1 MFNDMKRSEVLVTQT
16 WYPRIVHLFDDKKLL
31 ASVPRKHWPQLLK
44 CASNVL
50 RVQVT
55 ELMRRSIDN
64 FMEIMSDEAKIPF
77 FKLDIFYTDNGLELY
92 PTDREIFDTMAK
104 VVESIS
110 TIAQD
115 LPSLD
120 TWVDVSSREE
130 FIPVQL
136 CAEYL
141 KETQERL
148 QANLQRLFEP
158 VRLHLESL
166 AEQYKMLYSDALK
179 ADIAEYLSERHEFE
193 ELREKINY
201 LNGFLDSISDMVVNE
216 YFPVAK
222 LCQYDVIKSLKECAN
237 DFVNTIV
244 TDMVNDHKRENRSI
258 CAAFEN
264 IVELAQKVPRNTEEL
279 MESGEYMT
287 YARTE
292 LMEELQARTKRQ
304 MDITTMFME
313 LTGLDEEHMA
323 LNTAIVTWQT
333 DIKRTFELNA
343 SLYEKYKVEFEEVL
357 KARTDKLNE
366 DVADLA
372 PRLVIFNNMD
382 SVEKLADYCENM
394 RKFIKRLEELDRD
407 VAWINREE
415 TLMKFSV
422 SNYPELDEL
431 KAIIMPFAELVFSC
445 YKWKRT
451 YRLWMDGTFEDLD
464 GASMEEITDSFYKE
478 TQRMQKA
485 YRQKIKQQV
494 TENYKRRFKGNMDDP
509 DVNNHPAP
517 LKLCYQVLEQ
527 IKDFRSNVRLVTILC
542 NPALTR
548 RHWEEM
554 NQILGKTITP
564 DAGTTL
570 RKMAGLGL
578 DPYMEEFEIVSVG
591 ALKERQ
597 LYENLRKM
605 QAEWQGVCFTTNTYK
620 ETNIPILGSLDDV
633 QALLDEHLVKT
644 LSMRGSAFVKPH
656 TAEVRAWY
664 DLVCRVNATLDQWG
678 RVQAGW
684 MYLLPIFSS
693 KDICAQMPAE
703 SELFKE
709 LDLVYRRV
717 MLSVVRDPRVLETGG
732 GPGVLESL
740 TDCIDSLEKI
750 NDGVNRYLEE
760 KRLFFP
766 RFFFLS
772 NDEMLEILSETKDPL
787 RVQPH
792 LRKCFEGI
800 ARLEF
805 DEGLNIQA
813 MFSSEGERIA
823 LCAPVSTEE
832 ARGSVERWLVGVE
845 QQMLET
851 VRDVIFRSWK
861 VYSVHPRENWV
872 CEWPGQ
878 VVLCVSQIYWTAEV
892 HNCLKSGHPR
902 DLEKYHG
909 KLEEQLN
916 SIVSLVRGDLS
927 RQTRVTLGA
936 LVVID
941 VHAKDVVQVMAEKG
955 VSSEQDFEWL
965 AQLRYYW
972 EEDCEA
978 RLVNATVPYAYEY
991 LGNSPRLVITP
1002 LTDRCYRTLI
1012 AAYHLHLNGA
1022 PEGPAGTGKTET
1034 TKDLAKALAVQCI
1047 VFNCSDGLDYKA
1059 MGKFFKGL
1067 ASSGAWA
1074 CFDEFNRIELEVLSV
1089 VAQQILCI
1097 IVAIQAN
1104 EATLNFEGTQLK
1116 LNPACYICITMNP
1129 GYAGRSEL
1137 PDNLKVL
1144 FRTVA
1149 MMVPDYAL
1157 IGEISLYSCGYVEAR
1172 SLAVKI
1178 VTTYRLC
1185 SEQLSSQSHY
1195 DYGMRAV
1202 KSVLSA
1208 AGSLK
1213 LRCPAEREEVLLLRA
1228 IVDVNLPKFL
1238 NHDVPLFQGIISD
1251 LFPGVKLPELDYSAM
1266 RRAVGDVCQRRN
1278 LQASEY
1284 FVSKVIQ
1291 TYEMMTVRHGFM
1303 LVGEPFAGKTCALH
1317 TLAEAL
1323 TVLAEDGADE
1333 VAVDFHTLNPKSIT
1347 LGQLYGQF
1355 DPVSYEWFDGVVA
1368 LVFREYAMATDGR
1381 RKWII
1386 FDGPVD
1392 AVWIENMN
1400 TVLDDNKKLCLTSG
1414 EVITMTPTMSMI
1426 FEVMDLLQAS
1436 PATVSRCGMI
1446 YQEPATLGWRPL
1458 VDSWLRARPPGAPS
1472 RWKEEY
1478 RGLIGD
1484 VLDWLVPPCTDFL
1497 RRHCTALVDAG
1508 VSNSVRGVLQLV
1520 EMLLDEATGAI
1531 AWEDF
1536 DKFAVNWMHTTFM
1549 YAGVWGFGGA
1559 LDQPSQERFDE
1570 FYKDLWRGN
1579 NEQHPVPESVG
1590 PVEVSIPHE
1599 GTLYDYVYVYRQKG
1613 SWKHWPELL
1622 RSVKMTETI
1631 NIQQMVVPTVETVK
1645 YMHLLEM
1652 HVRHSV
1658 PFLLVGA
1665 TGTGKSFYL
1674 QDLLMNKLDQELHL
1688 PAFLTFTAQTSAN
1701 QTQDLVLSKLHK
1713 RRRGQYGPPPG
1724 KKCVIFVDDVNMPQK
1739 EAYGAQP
1746 AIELLRQY
1754 FDHGNWF
1761 DLKDCS
1767 KLYLDDILLVTACG
1781 PPGGSRQDVYRR
1793 FLRHFKL
1800 YAINPFSDDSM
1811 SKIFTNVLQ
1820 VGLRRTGFGQ
1830 DAMPSIQCVVAATLD
1845 VYLAATREL
1854 LPTPTKSHY
1863 VFNLRDV
1870 SRVVQGCSL
1879 ARKESVD
1886 SKRFFVSLWTHEA
1899 LRVFYDRLVD
1909 DGDRDWLFALIR
1921 QCVQTH
1927 FKESLDACLERQAD
1941 EQGTVTR
1948 EALDTLIFGNFMDP
1962 DAAEDD
1968 RRYEE
1973 IPCLQTFKSL
1983 AEAVMDEFNSSHKA
1997 KIDVVLFQYALVHL
2011 ARVCR
2016 VIACPGGSG
2025 LLVGVG
2031 GSGRQ
2036 SLTRLGNAIMGSTL
2050 FQPEITKN
2058 YGVNDWR
2065 DDLKQVLKESGGRG
2079 KDTVFLFNE
2088 TQIKEEVFLQ
2098 DIDALLNSGEV
2109 PNIFAIDEKQEILE
2123 LVRLAAQGGNRNLDI
2138 SPLQVF
2144 AFFINRCK
2152 QKLHMMLCLSPI
2164 GPSFRARL
2172 RLYPSL
2178 VNCCTID
2185 WYEMWP
2191 EEALG
2196 MVATRYLADVALD
2209 PTVRTSAVQACK
2221 YFHATS
2227 KVMADRFYAST
2238 GRKSYITS
2246 SAFLEL
2252 IKSFARLTV
2261 AKQKELMDAK
2271 NRYMGGLDKLDFAAA
2286 QVAQM
2291 QTELTNLQPRL
2302 AHAVRESS
2310 KMLAI
2315 IEQETIKVEQATDL
2329 VREDE
2334 KVANLQAE
2342 ASQALKSECEADLAL
2357 AIPILEEAI
2366 NALNTLKPQDITLV
2380 KSMKNPPDAVKMV
2393 MAAVCIMRDIPPD
2406 RVPDPASGRKI
2417 LDYWGP
2423 SLKLLGDINFLQT
2436 LKDYDKDNIPPALM
2450 AKIRKEYL
2458 PNKDFKPSVVAKA
2471 SSAAEGLCKWIIAM
2485 DMYDVVAKE
2494 VAPKKAKLEIA
2505 EKEYAATMALL
2516 EEKRGQVRAL
2526 EDKLAQLTEQLNE
2539 ANERK
2544 QALQDDVALCES
2556 KLERANKLI
2565 NGLGG
2570 EKARWSQ
2577 AAKSLQA
2584 NYDCLAGDILVSCGV
2599 IAYLSTFTTPFRVE
2613 AVAKWRD
2620 HVIGLHIPSSPEY
2633 SFVKVLGSEVR
2644 TQGWNIHGLPRDA
2657 FSIENA
2663 IIVDCSK
2670 RWSLMVDPQG
2680 QANKWVKGLEKASDL
2695 QVAKL
2700 TDEDYMK
2707 TVELC
2712 VSTGRPLLLENVMED
2727 LAAPLDPVL
2736 FRMTFSQGGAT
2747 FISLG
2752 DNVVEYHPAF
2762 RLYMT
2767 SRLRNPH
2774 FLPDVF
2780 NKVTIVNFALT
2791 VDGLEDQLLGIVVAK
2806 ERPDLEEKRQSL
2818 IMQSAANKKA
2828 LGDVEEMILKT
2839 LSQAKGNILEDETA
2853 IRVLDESKLLSED
2866 IIKKQEA
2873 TRETEDKIE
2882 SFRRNYQP
2890 IAKHSASLYYCVTD
2904 LPNIDPMY
2912 QYSLAWF
2919 IGIYVTSIET
2929 ANKSR
2934 DLDRRLAFLT
2944 DTFTY
2949 NLYCNVCRSL
2959 FEKDKLL
2966 FSFILCTTIMLA
2978 RRTLT
2983 RQELNFFLTGGV
2995 GLENPIPNPGKPWL
3009 PDKSWDEVCRVDE
3022 VPGFAGFREAFA
3034 AGLSEWRQ
3042 YYDAAEPQAAAPPG
3056 AWAGGR
3062 QPSLF
3067 QQLICLRMVRPDKVT
3082 QAVAALVR
3090 SQLDGRFVS
3099 PPAFDIARSYEDSNC
3114 LAPLI
3119 FILSPGAD
3127 PMAGLL
3133 KFAAKMGFGGKFQSI
3148 SLGQG
3153 QGPIAAALV
3162 RDAQAAG
3169 GWVCLQNCH
3178 VAESFM
3184 TPLEKIWEGLDTS
3197 NTALSF
3203 RLWLTSYPSAAF
3215 PAALLQNGVKM
3226 TNEPPAGLR
3235 QNLMRAYLSEP
3246 VKDPEFFEGCPGKD
3260 RVFVKLLYGICFFH
3274 AVVQERR
3281 KFGPIGWNIPYGFN
3295 ESDFTISVRQLQMF
3309 INEYEQVPYQA
3320 ITYLTGECNYG
3331 GRVTDDWDRR
3341 ALVVILGNFVN
3352 DGVVSD
3358 ANYAFCPAA
3367 ATYGLPRKNDYREYV
3382 RHIEGLPTLPP
3393 PEVYGL
3399 HVNAGTSRDLHAT
3412 RALTDAMLTVQGK
3425 VTMEGGQTENVVMT
3439 IAADILAK
3447 LPPPFDLER
3456 AAARFPVAY
3465 SESMNTVL
3473 VQEMERF
3480 NGLVGTIRRSLQEL
3494 QRAVKGLVVMSPEL
3508 EAVAGALL
3516 VSRVPSAWARASYP
3530 SLKPLASYVADLCE
3544 RLRTLQTWHDHG
3556 RPEVFWLSGFFFT
3569 QAFLTGA
3576 MQDFARKY
3584 TIPIDQLTFDFKV
3597 LGGEEAAPPSA
3608 PQDGVYCSR
3617 LYLDGARWDRSS
3629 GSLAEQLPKVLHD
3642 MMPIIWFKPTR
3653 KQELNE
3659 GRRYRCPLYRTSE
3672 RRGVLSTTGH
3682 STNFV
3687 LALLLDTQKPPH
3699 HWIQRGAALL
3709 SQLDD

>member
-1 MFNDMKRSEVLVTQT
+1 MEQPRARTPRLARGPEMRVYTELVEGHTRLPPNLAPLPDVHAHRRAQHQQQPHPLLEYSLSRQREEEIQQYLRRLAVRNRLHLLRTIEPDDEGHELPHTNERYIALLRDQVEAVEPPTLLHVWVERISSLVPARLRALYAAEMNALFLEVRDEFDDHIHDMTVRSIMVFPGDAAPLPTADSLCGKPLGEGRTERYHVFLQRVESLREKLFITHPLVRAILRLAHQHIPELLNDFGKYRETGVVELAKLKSSMFNDMKRSEVVVTQT
-16 WYPRIVHLFDDKKLL
+16 WYPKIVALFSEKKAL
-31 ASVPRKHWPQLLK
+31 AGVPRKHWPQLLK

-55 ELMRRSIDN
+55 ELMRRSIDH
-64 FMEIMSDEAKIPF
+64 FVDIMSDEAKIPF
-77 FKLDIFYTDNGLELY
+77 FKLDIFYAENGLELY
-92 PTDREIFDTMAK
+92 PTDKEIFGTMAK
-104 VVESIS
+104 AGTRLLLRVVESIA
-110 TIAQD
+110 TIAQE
-115 LPSLD
+115 LPSLE

-130 FIPVQL
+130 LIPMKICEPYL
-136 CAEYL
+136 AEM
-141 KETQERL
+141 QARL
-148 QANLQRLFEP
+148 LGNLTRLFQPEI
-158 VRLHLESL
+158 E
-166 AEQYKMLYSDALK
+166 D
-179 ADIAEYLSERHEFE
+179 YLSESHEFE
-193 ELREKINY
+193 ELREKIDY
-201 LNGFLDSISDMVVNE
+201 FNGFLDSISDMVLNE

-222 LCQYDVIKSLKECAN
+222 LCQYDVIRSLKGFATHFIE
-237 DFVNTIV
+237 TIV
-244 TDMVNDHKRENRSI
+244 TDMVNEHKSENRKI
-258 CAAFEN
+258 CEAFEE
-264 IVELAQKVPRNTEEL
+264 IVERAQKVPADTAEL
-279 MESGEYMT
+279 MASGEYML
-287 YARTE
+287 YATTT
-292 LMEELQARTKRQ
+292 LMEELHARIRRQ
-304 MDITTMFME
+304 MEITTMFME
-313 LTGLDEEHMA
+313 LTGLDDEHMA

-333 DIKRTFELNA
+333 DIKKTFELNA
-343 SLYEKYKVEFEEVL
+343 SLYEKYKV
-357 KARTDKLNE
+357 
-366 DVADLA
+366 
-372 PRLVIFNNMD
+372 
-382 SVEKLADYCENM
+382 
-394 RKFIKRLEELDRD
+394 
-407 VAWINREE
+407 
-415 TLMKFSV
+415 
-422 SNYPELDEL
+422 
-431 KAIIMPFAELVFSC
+431 
-445 YKWKRT
+445 
-451 YRLWMDGTFEDLD
+451 
-464 GASMEEITDSFYKE
+464 
-478 TQRMQKA
+478 
-485 YRQKIKQQV
+485 
-494 TENYKRRFKGNMDDP
+494 
-509 DVNNHPAP
+509 
-517 LKLCYQVLEQ
+517 
-527 IKDFRSNVRLVTILC
+527 
-542 NPALTR
+542 
-548 RHWEEM
+548 
-554 NQILGKTITP
+554 
-564 DAGTTL
+564 
-570 RKMAGLGL
+570 
-578 DPYMEEFEIVSVG
+578 
-591 ALKERQ
+591 
-597 LYENLRKM
+597 
-605 QAEWQGVCFTTNTYK
+605 
-620 ETNIPILGSLDDV
+620 
-633 QALLDEHLVKT
+633 
-644 LSMRGSAFVKPH
+644 
-656 TAEVRAWY
+656 
-664 DLVCRVNATLDQWG
+664 
-678 RVQAGW
+678 
-684 MYLLPIFSS
+684 
-693 KDICAQMPAE
+693 
-703 SELFKE
+703 
-709 LDLVYRRV
+709 
-717 MLSVVRDPRVLETGG
+717 
-732 GPGVLESL
+732 
-740 TDCIDSLEKI
+740 
-750 NDGVNRYLEE
+750 
-760 KRLFFP
+760 
-766 RFFFLS
+766 
-772 NDEMLEILSETKDPL
+772 
-787 RVQPH
+787 
-792 LRKCFEGI
+792 
-800 ARLEF
+800 
-805 DEGLNIQA
+805 
-813 MFSSEGERIA
+813 
-823 LCAPVSTEE
+823 
-832 ARGSVERWLVGVE
+832 
-845 QQMLET
+845 
-851 VRDVIFRSWK
+851 
-861 VYSVHPRENWV
+861 
-872 CEWPGQ
+872 
-878 VVLCVSQIYWTAEV
+878 YWTAEV

-902 DLEKYHG
+902 DLVKYHG

-916 SIVSLVRGDLS
+916 DIVTLVRGKLS

-941 VHAKDVVQVMAEKG
+941 VHAKDVVWDMAEKS
-955 VSSEQDFEWL
+955 VSSEQDF
-965 AQLRYYW
+965 QYYW
-972 EEDCEA
+972 EDNCLV
-978 RLVNATVPYAYEY
+978 RLINATVPYAYEY
-991 LGNSPRLVITP
+991 LGNTPRLVITP

-1012 AAYHLHLNGA
+1012 GAYHLHLNGA

-1047 VFNCSDGLDYKA
+1047 VFNCSDGLDYIA

-1104 EATLNFEGTQLK
+1104 ETTLNFEGTQLK
-1116 LNPACYICITMNP
+1116 LNPSCYICITMNP

-1157 IGEISLYSCGYVEAR
+1157 IGEISLYSYGYVDAR
-1172 SLAVKI
+1172 ALSVKI

-1208 AGSLK
+1208 AGNLK
-1213 LRCPAEREEVLLLRA
+1213 LKYPAEKEEILLLRS
-1228 IVDVNLPKFL
+1228 IIDVNLPKFL

-1251 LFPGVKLPELDYSAM
+1251 LFPGVTLPELDYSQMKEALG
-1266 RRAVGDVCQRRN
+1266 AVCARRN
-1278 LQASEY
+1278 LQPVDY
-1284 FVSKVIQ
+1284 FVTKVVQ
-1291 TYEMMTVRHGFM
+1291 TYEMMVVRHGFM
-1303 LVGEPFAGKTCALH
+1303 LVGEPFSGKTCALH
-1317 TLAEAL
+1317 ALAEAL
-1323 TVLAEDGADE
+1323 GMMAEQPGCEE
-1333 VAVDFHTLNPKSIT
+1333 VGVDYFTLNPKSIT

-1355 DPVSYEWFDGVVA
+1355 DPVSYEWSDGVVA
-1368 LVFREYAMATDGR
+1368 LAFRQFAMAQDGR
-1381 RKWII
+1381 RKWLI

-1414 EVITMTPTMSMI
+1414 EVITMSPTMSMI

-1446 YQEPATLGWRPL
+1446 YQEPSALGWRPL
-1458 VDSWLRARPPGAPS
+1458 ADSWLRAPPQVTTGSPRELPVLTDNNSVRSSMVLCLAPD
-1472 RWKEEY
+1472 RVAV
-1478 RGLIGD
+1478 LISD
-1484 VLDWLVPPCTDFL
+1484 LLDWLVPACTHFL
-1497 RRHCTALVDAG
+1497 RRQCSQVLDAG
-1508 VSNSVRGVLQLV
+1508 VSNTVRGVLQLA
-1520 EMLLDEATGAI
+1520 EMLLDEATQS
-1531 AWEDF
+1531 WDDF
-1536 DKFAVNWMHTTFM
+1536 EKYVANWTHATFL

-1559 LDQPSQERFDE
+1559 LDQASQEKFDE
-1570 FYKDLWRGN
+1570 FYKELWRGN
-1579 NEQHPVPESVG
+1579 NEAYPVPESVG
-1590 PVEVSIPHE
+1590 PVELSIPNE
-1599 GTLYDYVYVYRQKG
+1599 GLLYDYVFVYRQKG
-1613 SWKHWPELL
+1613 AWKHWPELL

-1631 NIQQMVVPTVETVK
+1631 NIQQMVVPTVESVK
-1645 YMHLLEM
+1645 YVHLLEM
-1652 HVRHSV
+1652 HVRHGV
-1658 PFLLVGA
+1658 PFLLVGP
-1665 TGTGKSFYL
+1665 TGTGKSFYI
-1674 QDLLMNKLDQELHL
+1674 QDLLMNKLDQEQYL
-1688 PAFLTFTAQTSAN
+1688 PAFLTFTVQTSAN

-1713 RRRGQYGPPPG
+1713 RRRGQYGAPPG
-1724 KKCVIFVDDVNMPQK
+1724 KKCVIFVDDMNMPQK
-1739 EAYGAQP
+1739 EVYGAQP

-1767 KLYLDDILLVTACG
+1767 KLLLDGILLVTACG

-1800 YAINPFSDDSM
+1800 YSINSFSEDSVT
-1811 SKIFTNVLQ
+1811 KIFTNVLQ

-1830 DAMPSIQCVVAATLD
+1830 DAAQSIQCVVAATLE
-1845 VYLAATREL
+1845 VYLAAMREL
-1854 LPTPTKSHY
+1854 RPTPAKSHY

-1870 SRVVQGCSL
+1870 ARVVQGCSL

-1886 SKRFFVSLWTHEA
+1886 SKRFFVNLWTHEV

-1909 DGDRDWLFALIR
+1909 DADRDWLFALIR
-1921 QCVQTH
+1921 HCVQSH
-1927 FKESLDACLERQAD
+1927 FKESLDVCLENQCD
-1941 EQGTVTR
+1941 EQGVVTR

-1968 RRYEE
+1968 RKYEE
-1973 IPCLQTFKSL
+1973 IARIQDFKSL
-1983 AEAVMDEFNSSHKA
+1983 AEAVMDEFNSSHKT
-1997 KIDVVLFQYALVHL
+1997 KIDVVLFKYALVHL

-2098 DIDALLNSGEV
+2098 DIDSLLNSGEV
-2109 PNIFAIDEKQEILE
+2109 PNIFAVDEKQEILE
-2123 LVRLAAQGGNRNLDI
+2123 LVRLAAQGGNRNMDV

-2152 QKLHMMLCLSPI
+2152 QKLHMMLCFSPI
-2164 GPSFRARL
+2164 GP
-2172 RLYPSL
+2172 
-2178 VNCCTID
+2178 
-2185 WYEMWP
+2185 YEMWP
-2191 EEALG
+2191 EDALG
-2196 MVATRYLADVALD
+2196 MVATRYLSDVALD
-2209 PTVRTSAVQACK
+2209 ANVRTNAVQACK

-2227 KVMADRFYAST
+2227 KVAADRFHAAT
-2238 GRKSYITS
+2238 GRKTYITS

-2261 AKQKELMDAK
+2261 AKQEEIMDAK

-2302 AHAVRESS
+2302 AQAVRESS
-2310 KMLAI
+2310 KMLSI

-2334 KVANLQAE
+2334 KVANAQAE

-2393 MAAVCIMRDIPPD
+2393 MAAVCIMRDIAPD

-2458 PNKDFKPSVVAKA
+2458 PNKDFKPSIVAKA

-2516 EEKRGQVRAL
+2516 DEKRGQVRAL

-2577 AAKSLQA
+2577 AAKTLQTS
-2584 NYDCLAGDILVSCGV
+2584 YDCLAGDILVSCGV
-2599 IAYLSTFTTPFRVE
+2599 IAYLCTFTTPFRVE

-2620 HVIGLHIPSSPEY
+2620 YVIQLKIPSSAEF
-2633 SFVKVLGSEVR
+2633 SFVKVLGSEIK

-2680 QANKWVKGLEKASDL
+2680 QANKWIKGMEKANDL
-2695 QVAKL
+2695 QVAKFS
-2700 TDEDYMK
+2700 DPDYMK
-2707 TVELC
+2707 TVESC
-2712 VSTGRPLLLENVMED
+2712 VSTGRPLLLENVLEE
-2727 LAAPLDPVL
+2727 LEAPLDPVL
-2736 FRMTFSQGGAT
+2736 FRMTFSQGGTT

-2752 DNVVEYHPAF
+2752 DNIVEYHPAF
-2762 RLYMT
+2762 KLYMT

-2774 FLPDVF
+2774 YLPDVF

-2791 VDGLEDQLLGIVVAK
+2791 VEGLEDQLLGTVVAK
-2806 ERPDLEEKRQSL
+2806 ERPDLEDKRQSL
-2818 IMQSAANKKA
+2818 IVQSAANKKA
-2828 LGDVEEMILKT
+2828 LSDVEEMILKT
-2839 LSQAKGNILEDETA
+2839 LSQSKGNILEDETA

-2866 IIKKQEA
+2866 ITRKQEA
-2873 TRETEDKIE
+2873 TRETEEKIE
-2882 SFRRNYQP
+2882 SFRYNYQS

-2919 IGIYVTSIET
+2919 INIYVTSIET

-2934 DLDRRLAFLT
+2934 DLERRLAFLT

-2966 FSFILCTTIMLA
+2966 FSFILCTTIMMA
-2978 RRTLT
+2978 RRSLT
-2983 RQELNFFLTGGV
+2983 KHELNFFLTGGV
-2995 GLENPIPNPGKPWL
+2995 GLENPTPNPGKPWL
-3009 PDKSWDEVCRVDE
+3009 PDKAWDEVCRVDE
-3022 VPGFAGFREAFA
+3022 VPGFGGFRQAFVS
-3034 AGLSEWRQ
+3034 GLGEWKK
-3042 YYDAAEPQAAAPPG
+3042 YYDLAEPQSTDPPR
-3056 AWAGGR
+3056 AWTGGKD
-3062 QPSLF
+3062 PSLF
-3067 QQLICLRMVRPDKVT
+3067 QRLICLRMVRPDKVT
-3082 QAVAALVR
+3082 HAVSALVQ
-3090 SQLDGRFVS
+3090 SHLDKRYVS
-3099 PPAFDIARSYEDSNC
+3099 PPPFDIARSYEDSNC

-3127 PMAGLL
+3127 PMAALL
-3133 KFAAKMGFGGKFQSI
+3133 KFTTK
-3148 SLGQG
+3148 LG
-3153 QGPIAAALV
+3153 AT
-3162 RDAQAAG
+3162 G

-3184 TPLEKIWEGLDTS
+3184 TPLEKIWEGLDTN
-3197 NTALSF
+3197 NTALGF

-3226 TNEPPAGLR
+3226 TNEPPTGLQ
-3235 QNLMRAYLSEP
+3235 QNLLRAYLSEP
-3246 VKDPEFFEGCPGKD
+3246 VRDPEFFEGCPGKD

-3274 AVVQERR
+3274 AVIQERR

-3295 ESDFTISVRQLQMF
+3295 ESDFAISVRQLQMF

-3320 ITYLTGECNYG
+3320 ISYLTGECNYG

-3341 ALVVILGNFVN
+3341 SLVVILANFIN
-3352 DGVVSD
+3352 DGVVLD
-3358 ANYAFCPAA
+3358 ANYVFCPGGAQ
-3367 ATYGLPRKNDYREYV
+3367 YGLPRKNDYREYL
-3382 RHIEGLPTLPP
+3382 RHVEALPTLPP

-3399 HVNAGTSRDLHAT
+3399 HANAGMTKDLQAT
-3412 RALTDAMLTVQGK
+3412 RALVDAMLSVQGQ
-3425 VTMEGGQTENVVMT
+3425 VAVEGGQTDQVLLT
-3439 IAADILAK
+3439 IAGDILAK
-3447 LPPPFDLER
+3447 LPKAFDLEL
-3456 AAARFPVAY
+3456 AAQRFPVSY
-3465 SESMNTVL
+3465 KESMNTVL

-3480 NGLVGTIRRSLQEL
+3480 NRLVDVVRRSLEEL
-3494 QRAVKGLVVMSPEL
+3494 QRAVRGLIVMSPEL
-3508 EAVAGALL
+3508 DAVASALL
-3516 VSRVPSAWARASYP
+3516 VSRVPGAWSKASYP
-3530 SLKPLASYVADLCE
+3530 SLKPLASYIADLCE
-3544 RLRTLQTWHDHG
+3544 RLRSLQDWHDNG
-3556 RPEVFWLSGFFFT
+3556 RPKVFWLSGFFFT

-3584 TIPIDQLTFDFKV
+3584 TVPIDQLTFDFQV
-3597 LGGEEAAPPSA
+3597 LGGDSVASP
-3608 PQDGVYCSR
+3608 PQDGVYCHR
-3617 LYLDGARWDRSS
+3617 LFLEGARWDR
-3629 GSLAEQLPKVLHD
+3629 GAGVLAEQLPKD
-3642 MMPIIWFKPTR
+3642 FR
-3653 KQELNE
+3653 E
-3659 GRRYRCPLYRTSE
+3659 E
-3672 RRGVLSTTGH
+3672 RRLVNDRPLNKLCFSTPIGYRET
-3682 STNFV
+3682 SKS
-3687 LALLLDTQKPPH
+3687 LDTEGDCS
-3699 HWIQRGAALL
+3699 IISIR
-3709 SQLDD
+3709 

>member
-1 MFNDMKRSEVLVTQT
+1 MIFL
-16 WYPRIVHLFDDKKLL
+16 
-31 ASVPRKHWPQLLK
+31 
-44 CASNVL
+44 NV
-50 RVQVT
+50 VD
-55 ELMRRSIDN
+55 SI
-64 FMEIMSDEAKIPF
+64 A
-77 FKLDIFYTDNGLELY
+77 
-92 PTDREIFDTMAK
+92 
-104 VVESIS
+104 
-110 TIAQD
+110 TIAQE
-115 LPSLD
+115 LPSLE

-130 FIPVQL
+130 LIPIKICEPYL
-136 CAEYL
+136 AEM
-141 KETQERL
+141 QARL
-148 QANLQRLFEP
+148 LANLTRLFQP
-158 VRLHLESL
+158 VKDHLDQL
-166 AEQYKMLYSDALK
+166 AGQFNVLYSDQLK
-179 ADIAEYLSERHEFE
+179 AEIGDYLSESHEFE
-193 ELREKINY
+193 ELREKIDY
-201 LNGFLDSISDMVVNE
+201 FNGFLDRISDMVLNE

-222 LCQYDVIKSLKECAN
+222 LCQYDVIRSLKTFATNFIE
-237 DFVNTIV
+237 TIV
-244 TDMVNDHKRENRSI
+244 KDMVNEHKAENRKI
-258 CAAFEN
+258 CEAFEE
-264 IVELAQKVPRNTEEL
+264 IVMRAQQVPADTAEL
-279 MESGEYMT
+279 MASGEYML
-287 YARTE
+287 YATTT
-292 LMEELQARTKRQ
+292 LMEELHERIRRQ
-304 MDITTMFME
+304 MEITTMFME
-313 LTGLDEEHMA
+313 LTGLDDEHMA
-323 LNTAIVTWQT
+323 LNTAIVNWQT
-333 DIKRTFELNA
+333 DIKKTFELNA

-366 DVADLA
+366 DTADLA

-382 SVEKLADYCENM
+382 SVDKLADYCENM
-394 RKFIKRLEELDRD
+394 RKFIKRLEEFDRD

-464 GASMEEITDSFYKE
+464 GASMEEITDNFYKE

-554 NQILGKTITP
+554 NQILGKNITP

-570 RKMAGLGL
+570 RKMTELGL

-605 QAEWQGVCFTTNTYK
+605 QSEWQGVTFTTNTYK

-633 QALLDEHLVKT
+633 QALLDEHLIKT

-656 TAEVRAWY
+656 AAEVRAWY
-664 DLVCRVNATLDQWG
+664 DLIVRVTATLEQWG

-703 SELFKE
+703 SDLFSD
-709 LDLVYRRV
+709 LDVVYRRI
-717 MLSVVRDPRVLETGG
+717 MLNVVRDPRVLETGG
-732 GPGVLESL
+732 GAGVLEAL
-740 TDCIDSLEKI
+740 TDCIESLEKI
-750 NDGVNRYLEE
+750 NDGVNRYLEQ

-805 DEGLNIQA
+805 DEELNIHA
-813 MFSSEGERIA
+813 MFSSEEERIE
-823 LCAPVSTEE
+823 LCAPISTAE
-832 ARGSVERWLVGVE
+832 ARGSVEKWLVRVE
-845 QQMLET
+845 EQMLET
-851 VRDVIFRSWK
+851 LRDVIFRSWK
-861 VYSVHPRENWV
+861 VYPVHARESWV

-878 VVLCVSQIYWTAEV
+878 VVLCVSQVYWTAEV

-902 DLEKYHG
+902 DLVKYHG

-916 SIVSLVRGDLS
+916 DIVALVRGRLQ

-941 VHAKDVVQVMAEKG
+941 VHAKDVVWDMAERG
-955 VSSEQDFEWL
+955 VSSEQDFQWL

-972 EEDCEA
+972 EDNCLV
-978 RLVNATVPYAYEY
+978 RLINATVPYAYEY
-991 LGNSPRLVITP
+991 LGNTPRLVITP

-1012 AAYHLHLNGA
+1012 GAYHLHLNGA

-1047 VFNCSDGLDYKA
+1047 VFNCSDGLDYIA

-1104 EATLNFEGTQLK
+1104 QTTLNFEGTQLK

-1157 IGEISLYSCGYVEAR
+1157 IGEISLYSYGYVDAR
-1172 SLAVKI
+1172 ALSVKI

-1208 AGSLK
+1208 AGNLK
-1213 LRCPAEREEVLLLRA
+1213 LKYPEEKEEVLLLRS
-1228 IVDVNLPKFL
+1228 IIDVNLPKFL

-1251 LFPGVKLPELDYSAM
+1251 LFPGVTLPDLDYSQMKEALG
-1266 RRAVGDVCQRRN
+1266 AVCASHN
-1278 LQASEY
+1278 LQPVDY
-1284 FVSKVIQ
+1284 FVTKVVQ
-1291 TYEMMTVRHGFM
+1291 TYEMMVVRHGFM
-1303 LVGEPFAGKTCALH
+1303 LVGEPFSGKTCALH
-1317 TLAEAL
+1317 ALAEAL
-1323 TVLAEDGADE
+1323 GLLAEQPGSAE
-1333 VAVDFHTLNPKSIT
+1333 VGVDLFTLNPKAIT

-1355 DPVSYEWFDGVVA
+1355 DPVSYEWSDGVVA
-1368 LVFREYAMATDGR
+1368 RAFREFAMAQDGR
-1381 RKWII
+1381 RKWLV

-1414 EVITMTPTMSMI
+1414 EVITMSPTMSMI

-1446 YQEPATLGWRPL
+1446 YQEPGALGWRPL
-1458 VDSWLRARPPGAPS
+1458 ADSWLRAPPQ
-1472 RWKEEY
+1472 
-1478 RGLIGD
+1478 LISAL
-1484 VLDWLVPPCTDFL
+1484 LDWLVPPCTQYL
-1497 RRHCTALVDAG
+1497 RRHCSQVLDAG
-1508 VSNSVRGVLQLV
+1508 VSNTVRGVLQLA
-1520 EMLLDEATGAI
+1520 EMLLDEATQ
-1531 AWEDF
+1531 AWDDF
-1536 DKFAVNWMHTTFM
+1536 EKYVANWTHATFL

-1559 LDQPSQERFDE
+1559 LDQASQEKFDE
-1570 FYKDLWRGN
+1570 FYKELWRGN
-1579 NEQHPVPESVG
+1579 NEAHPVPESVG
-1590 PVEVSIPHE
+1590 PVELSIPNE
-1599 GTLYDYVYVYRQKG
+1599 GTLYDYVFVYRQKG
-1613 SWKHWPELL
+1613 AWKHWPELL
-1622 RSVKMTETI
+1622 RSVKMVETI
-1631 NIQQMVVPTVETVK
+1631 NIQQMVVPTVESVK
-1645 YMHLLEM
+1645 YSHLLEM
-1652 HVRHSV
+1652 HVRHGV
-1658 PFLLVGA
+1658 PFLLAGP
-1665 TGTGKSFYL
+1665 TGTGKSFYI
-1674 QDLLMNKLDQELHL
+1674 QDLLMNRLDQEQYQ
-1688 PAFLTFTAQTSAN
+1688 PAFLTFTVQTSAN

-1713 RRRGQYGPPPG
+1713 RRRGQYGAPPG
-1724 KKCVIFVDDVNMPQK
+1724 KKCVIFVDDMNMPQK

-1767 KLYLDDILLVTACG
+1767 KLHLDGILLVTACG

-1800 YAINPFSDDSM
+1800 YAINSFSEDSM
-1811 SKIFTNVLQ
+1811 TKIFTNVLQ

-1830 DAMPSIQCVVAATLD
+1830 DAAQSIQCVVGATLE
-1845 VYLAATREL
+1845 VYLASVREL
-1854 LPTPTKSHY
+1854 RPTPAKSHY

-1870 SRVVQGCSL
+1870 GRVVQGCSL

-1886 SKRFFVSLWTHEA
+1886 SKRFFVNLWTHEI

-1909 DGDRDWLFALIR
+1909 DADRDWLFALIR
-1921 QCVQTH
+1921 QCVQAH
-1927 FKESLDACLERQAD
+1927 FKESLDVCLENQCD
-1941 EQGTVTR
+1941 EQGVVTR
-1948 EALDTLIFGNFMDP
+1948 EALETLIFGNFMDP

-1968 RRYEE
+1968 KKYEE
-1973 IPCLQTFKSL
+1973 IARIQDFKSL
-1983 AEAVMDEFNSSHKA
+1983 AEAVMDEFNSSHKT
-1997 KIDVVLFQYALVHL
+1997 KIDVVLFKYALVHL

-2016 VIACPGGSG
+2016 IIACPGGSG

-2036 SLTRLGNAIMGSTL
+2036 SLTRLGNAIMGSTI

-2088 TQIKEEVFLQ
+2088 TQIKEELFLQ
-2098 DIDALLNSGEV
+2098 DIDSLLNSGEV
-2109 PNIFAIDEKQEILE
+2109 PNIFAVDEKQEILE
-2123 LVRLAAQGGNRNLDI
+2123 LVRLAAQGGNRNLDV

-2164 GPSFRARL
+2164 GPSFRSHL

-2191 EEALG
+2191 EDALG
-2196 MVATRYLADVALD
+2196 MVATRYLSDVALD
-2209 PTVRTSAVQACK
+2209 PTVRTNAVQACK
-2221 YFHATS
+2221 YFHATA
-2227 KVMADRFYAST
+2227 KMAADRFHAAT
-2238 GRKSYITS
+2238 GRKTYITS

-2252 IKSFARLTV
+2252 IKSFASLTV
-2261 AKQKELMDAK
+2261 AKQEEIMDAR

-2302 AHAVRESS
+2302 AQAVRESS
-2310 KMLAI
+2310 KMLTI
-2315 IEQETIKVEQATDL
+2315 IEQETVKVEQATDL

-2334 KVANLQAE
+2334 KVANAQAE

-2458 PNKDFKPSVVAKA
+2458 PNKDFKPSIVAKA

-2505 EKEYAATMALL
+2505 EREYAATMALL

-2577 AAKSLQA
+2577 AAKTLQMS
-2584 NYDCLAGDILVSCGV
+2584 YDCLAGDILVSCGV
-2599 IAYLSTFTTPFRVE
+2599 IAYLSTFTTPYRVE

-2620 HVIGLHIPSSPEY
+2620 HVIQLKIPASAEF
-2633 SFVKVLGSEVR
+2633 SFVKVLGSEIK

-2680 QANKWVKGLEKASDL
+2680 QANKWIKGMEKANDL
-2695 QVAKL
+2695 QVAKFS
-2700 TDEDYMK
+2700 DPDYMK
-2707 TVELC
+2707 TVEAC
-2712 VSTGRPLLLENVMED
+2712 VSTGRPLLLENVMEE
-2727 LAAPLDPVL
+2727 LEAPLDPVL
-2736 FRMTFSQGGAT
+2736 FRMTFSQGGMAY
-2747 FISLG
+2747 ISLG
-2752 DNVVEYHPAF
+2752 DNVVEYSPNF

-2774 FLPDVF
+2774 YLPDVF

-2791 VDGLEDQLLGIVVAK
+2791 VEGLEDQLLGIVVAK
-2806 ERPDLEEKRQSL
+2806 ERPDLEDKRQSL
-2818 IMQSAANKKA
+2818 IVQSAANRKA
-2828 LGDVEEMILKT
+2828 LSDVEEMILKT
-2839 LSQAKGNILEDETA
+2839 LSQSKGNILEDETA

-2866 IIKKQEA
+2866 ITRKQEA

-2882 SFRRNYQP
+2882 SFRHNYQS
-2890 IAKHSASLYYCVTD
+2890 IAKHSSSLYYCVTD

-2919 IGIYVTSIET
+2919 INIYITSIET

-2934 DLDRRLAFLT
+2934 DLERRLAFLT

-2966 FSFILCTTIMLA
+2966 FSFILCTTVMLA
-2978 RRTLT
+2978 RRRLT
-2983 RQELNFFLTGGV
+2983 KQELNFFLTGGV
-2995 GLENPIPNPGKPWL
+2995 GLENPAPNPGKPWL
-3009 PDKSWDEVCRVDE
+3009 PDKAWDEVCRVDE
-3022 VPGFAGFREAFA
+3022 VPGFAGFRQAFVS
-3034 AGLSEWRQ
+3034 GLGEWKRF
-3042 YYDAAEPQAAAPPG
+3042 YDLAEPQG
-3056 AWAGGR
+3056 AETPRAWTGGAEPT
-3062 QPSLF
+3062 QF
-3067 QQLICLRMVRPDKVT
+3067 QRLICLRMLRPDKVT
-3082 QAVAALVR
+3082 HAVSALVQ
-3090 SQLDGRFVS
+3090 SQLDKRYVL
-3099 PPAFDIARSYEDSNC
+3099 PPPFDIARSYEDSNC

-3127 PMAGLL
+3127 PMAALL
-3133 KFAAKMGFGGKFQSI
+3133 KFATKMGVANKFASI

-3153 QGPIAAALV
+3153 QGPIAAAMIKE
-3162 RDAQAAG
+3162 AQAAG

-3184 TPLEKIWEGLDTS
+3184 TPLEKIWEGLDTN
-3197 NTALSF
+3197 NTALGF

-3226 TNEPPAGLR
+3226 TNEPPTGLQ
-3235 QNLMRAYLSEP
+3235 QNLLRAYLSEP

-3295 ESDFTISVRQLQMF
+3295 ESDFAISVRQLQMF

-3320 ITYLTGECNYG
+3320 ISYLTGECNYG

-3341 ALVVILGNFVN
+3341 ALVVILANFIN
-3352 DGVVSD
+3352 ESVVLD
-3358 ANYAFCPAA
+3358 ANYVFCPGGAQ
-3367 ATYGLPRKNDYREYV
+3367 YGLPRKNDYREYL
-3382 RHIEGLPTLPP
+3382 RHVEALPSLPP

-3399 HVNAGTSRDLHAT
+3399 HANAGMTKDLQAT
-3412 RALTDAMLTVQGK
+3412 RALVDAMLSVQGQ
-3425 VTMEGGQTENVVMT
+3425 VAVEGGQTEQVLLT
-3439 IAADILAK
+3439 IADDILAK
-3447 LPPPFDLER
+3447 LPPPFDVEL
-3456 AAARFPVAY
+3456 AAQKFPVSY
-3465 SESMNTVL
+3465 KESMNTVL

-3480 NGLVGTIRRSLQEL
+3480 NLLVGAVRRSLEEL
-3494 QRAVKGLVVMSPEL
+3494 QRALRGLIVMSPEL
-3508 EAVAGALL
+3508 DAVAGSLL
-3516 VSRVPSAWARASYP
+3516 VSRVPAAWSRASYP
-3530 SLKPLASYVADLCE
+3530 SLKPLASYVTDLCE
-3544 RLRTLQTWHDHG
+3544 RLRTLQHWHDSG
-3556 RPEVFWLSGFFFT
+3556 RPSVFWLSGFFFT

-3584 TIPIDQLTFDFKV
+3584 TIPIDQLTFDFQV
-3597 LGGEEAAPPSA
+3597 LGTDSVASA
-3608 PQDGVYCSR
+3608 PQDGVYCHR
-3617 LYLDGARWDRSS
+3617 LFLEGARWDR
-3629 GSLAEQLPKVLHD
+3629 GAGVLAEQLPKVLSD
-3642 MMPIIWFKPTR
+3642 IMPIIWFKPTR
-3653 KQELNE
+3653 KQELTE

-3687 LALLLDTQKPPH
+3687 LALLLDTDKPPN
-3699 HWIQRGAALL
+3699 HWIQRGTALL
-3709 SQLDD
+3709 SQLDDYTGTVIKLF